1 MKTCK
6 RKLAE
11 HYQKTAKVHTTAWS
25 SVLQV
30 DLQQIYTRLSWVKQ
44 EQTTDG
50 PSQKELNH
58 YTEIFTEKTTNGV
71 EAKRILVQG
80 ETGIGKTTFVKK
92 LLVDWSNLEEAKMGE
107 KQKDALRKFDLVVS
121 VNLKEVSQCHTF
133 KEVLRESRVFP
144 DDETSLIDD
153 LHSYIRE
160 NQDKVLLVFDGYDE
174 YRTGSEAEEK
184 YGNRRN
190 SPIYTIFH
198 GNILRDC
205 TVLVTTRSS
214 RADELQECADIHAE
228 ITGFNGFD
236 REAFMIKF
244 LDSETEVNGLCT
256 FLIESK
262 LYDLARVPLL
272 ALFFCLLWK
281 EEKEK
286 LEKGLKSKAELF
298 QAILNHI
305 LRHNHKR
312 HSSSNASKMKE
323 AEYNEILT
331 EMGKVALEGLLRGD
345 LLFKFGQLPEKVR
358 GEESVIVGLL
368 QVSESSPSLEPKEM
382 VSFIHKSIQEFLAAW
397 FIAYR
402 CVPEGNLGGIEQH
415 ACAVEDCTAL
425 ENVFQFVSGLSD
437 KGAEKVFEHLS
448 LVRTKDISATIPDE
462 DNQTDVP
469 LYDLTEKHWWFSD
482 LAFNCFREVD
492 SKIELLCRFLDCFGE
507 IVPVSH
513 RVLRSQLMP
522 NVKDV
527 STLGHSRTFAFRVRD
542 SLLGYIPYKTLEQ
555 FIHCFHIPEI
565 TESTESHRIG
575 DFVEK
580 LRVCNAVLI

>member
-1 MKTCK
+1 VENFDVKTCQK
-6 RKLAE
+6 KLAE
-11 HYQKTAKVHTTAWS
+11 HYQKTAKVPTTVWTS
-25 SVLQV
+25 KFQK
-30 DLQQIYTRLSWVKQ
+30 DLDQIYTRLSCVKEEETPQQ
-44 EQTTDG
+44 ELT
-50 PSQKELNH
+50 H
-58 YTEIFTEKTTNGV
+58 YTEIFTEKKKNV
-71 EAKRILVQG
+71 VAKRILVKG

-92 LLVDWSNLEEAKMGE
+92 LLVDWSNLEEVKMEE

-121 VNLKEVSQCHTF
+121 INLKDVSQCQTF
-133 KEVLRESRVFP
+133 KEVLHQSRVFP
-144 DDETSLIDD
+144 DDKTSSIDD
-153 LHSYIRE
+153 LHSYISE
-160 NQDKVLLVFDGYDE
+160 NQDNVLLVFDGYDE
-174 YRTGSEAEEK
+174 YRAGSEAEEK
-184 YGNRRN
+184 YGSRSN
-190 SPIYTIFH
+190 SPVYKIFH
-198 GNILRDC
+198 GDILRDC

-228 ITGFNGFD
+228 ITGFNWFD

-244 LDSETEVNGLCT
+244 LESETEVNGLCT
-256 FLIESK
+256 FLKKSK

-286 LEKGLKSKAELF
+286 LNEGLKSKAELF
-298 QAILNHI
+298 QAILKHI
-305 LRHNHKR
+305 LQHSHKR
-312 HSSSNASKMKE
+312 HSHSNASMLRE
-323 AEYNEILT
+323 ADYNEILT
-331 EMGKVALEGLLRGD
+331 EIGKVALEGLLRGD

-368 QVSESSPSLEPKEM
+368 QVSESGPSLEPKEM
-382 VSFIHKSIQEFLAAW
+382 VSFIHKNVQEFLAAW
-397 FIAYR
+397 FVTYR
-402 CVPEGNLGGIEQH
+402 CVPEGNLGGIEQR
-415 ACAVEDCTAL
+415 ACTVEDCTAL

-437 KGAEKVFEHLS
+437 RGAEKVFEHLS
-448 LVRTKDISATIPDE
+448 SVRTKDISVTIPDE